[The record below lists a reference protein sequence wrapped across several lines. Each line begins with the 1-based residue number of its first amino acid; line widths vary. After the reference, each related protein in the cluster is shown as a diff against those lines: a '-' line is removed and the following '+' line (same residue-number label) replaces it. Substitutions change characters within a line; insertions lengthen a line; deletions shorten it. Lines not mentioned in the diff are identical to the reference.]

1 MYAKFNIKE
10 RRMLKIRHATL
21 SDAKSIAIINVT
33 TWKNAYK
40 GLLPDN
46 FLANRNLSE
55 KRIEYIENQIKNKD
69 DICLVAELD
78 NKIIGYCIGGIPR
91 QYADIFCYELRA
103 FYVLPDYQRSG
114 VGKALFN
121 KFKEITANK
130 PFYLYTLKNN
140 SKAIDF
146 YIKNGGKIMPEYT
159 QKLPHPDLE
168 ADEILLAYNLK

>member
-103 FYVLPDYQRSG
+103 FYVLPEHQKIG
-114 VGKALFN
+114 VGKAIFN
-121 KFKEITANK
+121 KFKEIVSGK
-130 PFYLYTLKNN
+130 PFYLYALSSNQ
-140 SKAIDF
+140 KAINF
-146 YIKNGGKIMPEYT
+146 YEKNGGIILPEYA
-159 QKLPHPDLE
+159 QKLPHPELD
-168 ADEILLAYNLK
+168 ADESMLAYNL

>member
-1 MYAKFNIKE
+1 MIHIRKAKI
-10 RRMLKIRHATL
+10 
-21 SDAKSIAIINVT
+21 SDAKDITYINIT
-33 TWKNAYK
+33 TWKDAYK
-40 GLLPDN
+40 GLLPDD

-55 KRIEYIENQIKNKD
+55 KRIEYIENQIKNKN

-103 FYVLPDYQRSG
+103 FYVLPEHQKIG
-114 VGKALFN
+114 VGKAIFN
-121 KFKEITANK
+121 KFKEIVSGK
-130 PFYLYTLKNN
+130 PFYLYTLSAN
-140 SKAIDF
+140 SKAINF